1 MKKIIALALAIA
13 AAVMPLEAYAAAP
26 TLSELK
32 NDMLTYRAANNWGLI
47 KKLINTDYSDVIE
60 ETDDLTVNV
69 NENNVRK
76 LNREMLGLQY
86 EMGDFYST
94 FMASQTDFKQEYV
107 DLAKRSS
114 PVPVV
119 RLGGTSSNAVNY
131 MNNVGPQKDRA
142 ATPEKKLPLMGATQ
156 EGAAAM
162 KMGPAEIIRA
172 FRINNPDVKLMPCI
186 SYVMSG
192 EDANHLAHY
201 LFDDKDK
208 SEWGAMRAADGLE
221 EPVEVFY
228 WELGNEIDG
237 MNNEITDGRLNTYT
251 EWAIEVVEAIKRD
264 FPDQKFIACG
274 RTAGWSDIWRKE
286 SDPLHRQVWQW
297 KMFPVLAQY
306 VDGMSLHPYYDGYP
320 SEHCMYMAD
329 VCKADMDKE
338 VEKQQI
344 KDKDGKL
351 KNMVVVSTE
360 SSRFSDLN
368 INNCDFDSAVCTSHY
383 LNNCF
388 QRDWYVGSMFHNA
401 ITSNFWCA
409 YWVENGSSLVQSST
423 AKLYKLYNDELGDR
437 LVEATVEDSDNL
449 NYTTKDDVTLD
460 PVEYKPKNFSVI
472 ASPKGDNELKVFLTN
487 RMTYRQRNI
496 KFNFNNN
503 YTLVEETVFT
513 APNAVTTSYDRA
525 SEDLTKVVKNEMNV
539 KNFSEYQLKGE
550 CVVVLTLKSDK
561 KLSYGSGGGEDTD
574 LDAPV
579 AGETSFTDIA
589 DAYSKNE
596 IAALAEAGII
606 NGKSET
612 EFAPNDIISNAE
624 TAVMLARILDLKTD
638 YKGRLWQDVPQG
650 IWYEGA
656 ANALYVEKLFDGET
670 FNGTDGVTVNR
681 LMQTLGNYLI
691 KKDNV
696 TFESITNNKFNLTA
710 QGAYCVN
717 KGLFLKL
724 LQNGS
729 IDEAHKMTRA
739 ETADVL
745 YRFYRLVK

>member
-26 TLSELK
+26 PLSELK
-32 NDMLTYRAANNWGLI
+32 NDMLTYKAANNWGLI

-94 FMASQTDFKQEYV
+94 FMANQTDFKQEYI

-119 RLGGTSSNAVNY
+119 RFGGTSSNAVNY
-131 MNNVGPQKDRA
+131 MNNVGPQKDRT

-156 EGAAAM
+156 EGSSAM

-221 EPVEVFY
+221 KPVEVFY

-251 EWAIEVVEAIKRD
+251 EWAIEVVEAIKKD

-286 SDPLHRQVWQW
+286 SDPLYRQVWQW

-320 SEHCMYMAD
+320 SEHCMYLAD

-388 QRDWYVGSMFHNA
+388 QREWYMGSMFHNA

-487 RMTYRQRNI
+487 RVTYRQRNI

-574 LDAPV
+574 LDAPD
-579 AGETSFTDIA
+579 AGETSFADIA
-589 DAYSKNE
+589 DVYSKNE

-612 EFAPNDIISNAE
+612 EFAPNDIISKAE

-670 FNGTDGVTVNR
+670 FNGADGVTMNS
-681 LMQTLGNYLI
+681 LMQILGNYLI